1 MGGRIEVRV
10 RERSICI
17 YLYRAPAD
25 SRRLPVNT
33 FLSAGDLF
41 FKGGI
46 HFVGS
51 FLNSQ
56 LDADNIYG
64 VVIGQYAERCQA
76 SSESLKLFDFKS
88 F

>member
-10 RERSICI
+10 RDPYV

-33 FLSAGDLF
+33 FLSAGDF
-41 FKGGI
+41 FLRGS

-51 FLNSQ
+51 FTFYSQ
-56 LDADNIYG
+56 LDAANIYG
-64 VVIGQYAERCQA
+64 VVIGLMPKDVGHHQN
-76 SSESLKLFDFKS
+76 L
-88 F
+88 